1 MNTNHVTEIV
11 EELETAWNLLFPG
24 VAPPDSRQW
33 ALWITLHG
41 QSVVRQSIAK
51 LALRFERSN
60 DLQTPESVYKFAS
73 ALMSKMSSERRI
85 A

>member
-1 MNTNHVTEIV
+1 MNTNHVTDIV
-11 EELETAWNLLFPG
+11 QELDAAWTLLFPT
-24 VAPPDSRQW
+24 VPPPSERQW

-41 QSVVRQSIAK
+41 QTIVRQSITK
-51 LALRFERSN
+51 LALRYERSN

-73 ALMSKMSSERRI
+73 ALMSKLNNERKT